1 MAGMETEDPRKKANP
16 KDAWNH
22 LIKAVTYFIVCKFGY
37 YGKPNSKAVVS
48 RGEIRPAQEARERTY
63 SRAVVSRFGGL

>member
-1 MAGMETEDPRKKANP
+1 METEDPRKKANP

-37 YGKPNSKAVVS
+37 YGKPNSKSVVS
-48 RGEIRPAQEARERTY
+48 KSQIHPTRAARERTHN
-63 SRAVVSRFGGL
+63 RAVVSRFGGH